1 MAEVPKD
8 RRYTMSPE
16 WKQAYNKLM
25 KVYSEFEAH
34 NAAKDV
40 RRIRATK
47 KEREDRFSLAKK
59 RIARDRERYK
69 TFSTKELKKLYRD
82 WHLADYADDRA
93 AKI

>member
-1 MAEVPKD
+1 
-8 RRYTMSPE
+8 MSPE

-25 KVYSEFEAH
+25 EVYSEFEAH

-47 KEREDRFSLAKK
+47 KEREEIARTYAL

-69 TFSTKELKKLYRD
+69 TSSTKELKKLYRD
-82 WHLADYADDRA
+82 WHLAAYADDRA